1 MKTTKVSLF
10 KNLHAYESVAV
21 KMEEIVRLIRFDE
34 SVAQKTQQYRDI
46 AYHVSREKA
55 KKEVKENTM
64 PAFSVGVLF
73 KGSGR
78 QTEQIA
84 MATGL
89 AMCDV
94 DKVDSLKFKVDS
106 LMQKIKEDPH
116 TMLCYR
122 TISGEGLRVIY
133 RYQRV
138 DGDGHEVHLNCEAY
152 PAAFKKGN
160 DYYAQL
166 IGCDYDHAC
175 SDFTRLSGLAHDA
188 EAYYNPD
195 SVPFVVTDEEMVAA
209 CMENKSS
216 EPGKPRKVYESNTQ
230 HTTPE
235 IAWSR
240 IQRILSQRQI
250 SYSPGH
256 RHDYIVHAA
265 YLFNRFGCPQEDVTR
280 WAEQEWGD
288 LPKNE
293 CEDVIRHCYKQK
305 DCHGTWKIQRTRE
318 RKNALLSTTEI
329 REWLSEQ
336 CKVVY
341 NVVTD
346 QTMYQKK
353 VSGYGLEV
361 KGYGLAVREEGL
373 EVQEFKE
380 FKEGEWKEVDD
391 RVLYSMRCQMETDTG
406 KRVLD
411 KDVKSV
417 LSSDFALLVHPIR
430 DYINQLPQWDG
441 NDYVSILANHLTAE
455 PVVIGQTQTEA
466 QQDIEWA
473 LHKWL
478 VAMVATWMDDQVA
491 NHQVFTLIG
500 NQGIYK
506 STFFRHLLPP
516 ALRGYFWENGH
527 NSFTSKDDKIAIAE
541 NCIVEIEEIEA
552 IEGKYMSELKA
563 LVTADTIKERRAYAR
578 YRTQKARLASFCATG
593 NEQLFLTDTSGN
605 RRWLCF
611 RVSHID
617 DPRQWQLDYEQLYA
631 QLRDEYLT
639 GFRFWFDKEDEKR
652 VERLNQPF
660 RIVSIEE
667 QLITTR
673 LRKPRCNEGVKLMNA
688 TMITMLISGGHL
700 SNMVSVRK
708 VGHAMHKLGFK
719 WVHRSDGDYYRVVE
733 IAYQEVQ
740 SYLSDYKED
749 MLIF

>member
-89 AMCDV
+89 ALCDV

-188 EAYYNPD
+188 EVYYNPD
-195 SVPFVVTDEEMVAA
+195 SVPFVVTDAEMVAA

-288 LPKNE
+288 LPKDE
-293 CEDVIRHCYKQK
+293 RKDVIRHCYKQK
-305 DCHGTWKIQRTRE
+305 NCHGTWKIQRTRE

-346 QTMYQKK
+346 QTMYQKR
-353 VSGYGLEV
+353 
-361 KGYGLAVREEGL
+361 LAV
-373 EVQEFKE
+373 
-380 FKEGEWKEVDD
+380 
-391 RVLYSMRCQMETDTG
+391 TG
-406 KRVLD
+406 
-411 KDVKSV
+411 
-417 LSSDFALLVHPIR
+417 
-430 DYINQLPQWDG
+430 
-441 NDYVSILANHLTAE
+441 
-455 PVVIGQTQTEA
+455 
-466 QQDIEWA
+466 
-473 LHKWL
+473 
-478 VAMVATWMDDQVA
+478 
-491 NHQVFTLIG
+491 
-500 NQGIYK
+500 
-506 STFFRHLLPP
+506 
-516 ALRGYFWENGH
+516 
-527 NSFTSKDDKIAIAE
+527 
-541 NCIVEIEEIEA
+541 
-552 IEGKYMSELKA
+552 
-563 LVTADTIKERRAYAR
+563 
-578 YRTQKARLASFCATG
+578 
-593 NEQLFLTDTSGN
+593 
-605 RRWLCF
+605 
-611 RVSHID
+611 
-617 DPRQWQLDYEQLYA
+617 
-631 QLRDEYLT
+631 
-639 GFRFWFDKEDEKR
+639 
-652 VERLNQPF
+652 
-660 RIVSIEE
+660 
-667 QLITTR
+667 
-673 LRKPRCNEGVKLMNA
+673 
-688 TMITMLISGGHL
+688 
-700 SNMVSVRK
+700 
-708 VGHAMHKLGFK
+708 
-719 WVHRSDGDYYRVVE
+719 
-733 IAYQEVQ
+733 
-740 SYLSDYKED
+740 
-749 MLIF
+749 

>member
-89 AMCDV
+89 AMCDI
-94 DKVDSLKFKVDS
+94 DRIENGKLKIEN
-106 LMQKIKEDPH
+106 LMKTIMEDPH

-188 EAYYNPD
+188 EVYYHPD
-195 SVPFVVTDEEMVAA
+195 SVPFVVTDAEMVAE
-209 CMENKSS
+209 CMENKLS
-216 EPGKPRKVYESNTQ
+216 EPGKPRKVYEANTQ

-288 LPKNE
+288 LPKDE
-293 CEDVIRHCYKQK
+293 RKDVIRHCYKQK
-305 DCHGTWKIQRTRE
+305 DCHGTWKVQRIRE

-346 QTMYQKK
+346 QTMYRVK
-353 VSGYGLEV
+353 V
-361 KGYGLAVREEGL
+361 KGYGLESLSPDPSPKREGGRL
-373 EVQEFKE
+373 EVKE
-380 FKEGEWKEVDD
+380 DGEWKEVDD

-430 DYINQLPQWDG
+430 NYINQLPQWDG
-441 NDYVSILANHLTAE
+441 NDYVSVLASHLTAE
-455 PVVIGQTQTEA
+455 PVVIGQTQAEV

-478 VAMVATWMDDQVA
+478 VAMVATWMDDQIA

-552 IEGKYMSELKA
+552 IE
-563 LVTADTIKERRAYAR
+563 
-578 YRTQKARLASFCATG
+578 
-593 NEQLFLTDTSGN
+593 
-605 RRWLCF
+605 
-611 RVSHID
+611 
-617 DPRQWQLDYEQLYA
+617 
-631 QLRDEYLT
+631 
-639 GFRFWFDKEDEKR
+639 
-652 VERLNQPF
+652 
-660 RIVSIEE
+660 VSIC
-667 QLITTR
+667 Q
-673 LRKPRCNEGVKLMNA
+673 N
-688 TMITMLISGGHL
+688 
-700 SNMVSVRK
+700 
-708 VGHAMHKLGFK
+708 
-719 WVHRSDGDYYRVVE
+719 
-733 IAYQEVQ
+733 
-740 SYLSDYKED
+740 
-749 MLIF
+749 